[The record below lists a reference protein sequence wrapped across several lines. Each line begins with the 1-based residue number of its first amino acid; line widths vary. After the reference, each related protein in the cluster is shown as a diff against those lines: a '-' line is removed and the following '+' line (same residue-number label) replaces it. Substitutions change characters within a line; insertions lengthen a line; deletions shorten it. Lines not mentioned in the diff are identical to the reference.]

1 MHRHDIRYD
10 NTASRLPC
18 HAGEAATKPP
28 YPDAG
33 TGQQDPSSVR
43 VTETDR
49 DYALVAQ
56 AIEYLSRDFRSHP
69 SLEEL
74 ATHLHV
80 SPYHLQRVFSRWA
93 GISPKRFIQ
102 FLTLDYAK
110 SLLRQ
115 RAGVLETAYAA
126 GLSGPGRLHD
136 LFVTLE
142 AVTPGE
148 YKQGGAGL
156 TLHVGRH
163 TTPFGDCLLATTARG
178 ICALN
183 FLDDGRNPAAAWHD
197 ARTALAQAW
206 PAATLVDAPEVTA
219 PLAARIFAAAAEH
232 DPAPLPVLVKGTNFQ
247 IKVWEALLRIPP
259 GTACTYSDIAVAVCG
274 PAAARAVGG
283 AVGANAVA
291 YLIPC
296 HRVLRKDG
304 AAGDYRWGATRKRAI
319 LSWEAARQAAFY
331 AFDNED
337 AVA

>member
-1 MHRHDIRYD
+1 MHRADFLREQSVD
-10 NTASRLPC
+10 TPAR
-18 HAGEAATKPP
+18 GEIVGRVVSGDSATH
-28 YPDAG
+28 
-33 TGQQDPSSVR
+33 
-43 VTETDR
+43 

-56 AIEYLSRDFRSHP
+56 AIQRLSCDFRGQP

-74 ATHLHV
+74 AASLHV

-93 GISPKRFIQ
+93 GISPKRFVQ
-102 FLTLDYAK
+102 FLTLNYAK
-110 SLLRQ
+110 MLLQ
-115 RAGVLETAYAA
+115 ADAGVLETAYAA

-156 TLHVGRH
+156 TIHVGRH
-163 TTPFGDCLLATTARG
+163 ATPFGDCLLATTVRG

-183 FLDDGRNPAAAWHD
+183 FLDGDDAGDGSSGNDRAWAD
-197 ARTALAQAW
+197 ARAALAQAW
-206 PAATLVDAPEVTA
+206 PAATILDAPEVTA
-219 PLAARIFAAAAEH
+219 AQAARIFAP
-232 DPAPLPVLVKGTNFQ
+232 DPGPAPLPVLVKGSNFQ
-247 IKVWEALLRIPP
+247 VKVWEALLQIPP

-274 PAAARAVGG
+274 PKAARAVGG

-304 AAGDYRWGATRKRAI
+304 VVGDYRWGATRKRAI
-319 LSWEAARQAAFY
+319 LLWEVAQRDIFS
-331 AFDNED
+331 AFDNEA